1 MNNRKIRKIKG
12 IVIFDRT
19 YYVALNTHPKV
30 GDVIEARS
38 LIDKLDRYSENQI
51 IKVEQQARF
60 DHKVFYKVL
69 EEEFDESNPF
79 YFFVDERI

>member
-12 IVIFDRT
+12 IVTFDKT

-30 GDVIEARS
+30 GDVIQYRS
-38 LIDKLDRYSENQI
+38 FINKNKI